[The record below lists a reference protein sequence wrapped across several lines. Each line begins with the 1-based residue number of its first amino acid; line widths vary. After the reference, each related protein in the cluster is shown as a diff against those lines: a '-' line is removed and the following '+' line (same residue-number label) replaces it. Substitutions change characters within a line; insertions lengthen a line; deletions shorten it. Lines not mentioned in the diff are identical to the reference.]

1 VGERHICPIAWVAAS
16 SDLQRVVAETNG
28 CMRRIRIGSG
38 GTTSVVE
45 MTDNPTLSTIE
56 RLELAADSGT
66 GVTFVGASMA
76 AEAGPVQVS
85 WSEIHDDARAVGA
98 ALQARGLVPGDH
110 VAILGPTSR
119 ELITIVR
126 GCWMAGLASMVL
138 PLPMRMG
145 SLDVFIDS
153 TRGRILHGDAK
164 LLLIDELLA
173 DFYSPAEG
181 DPPIL
186 PMKAVM
192 PGATNVPT
200 GDALEI
206 PAHDPER
213 LVILQYTSG
222 STSEPKGVMIPDRV
236 LSANIDACAEA
247 AELNSDDAMVSWLP
261 LYHDMGL
268 VGFLA
273 LPMTKG
279 VDLVQAAPQDF
290 LAHPGNWMQWL
301 SDYRATATAGPNF
314 SWVLATRAL
323 KRMKDLDLSHLT
335 VALSGAEPVDPKAVD
350 AFVAEASRFGFTA
363 GGMFPAF
370 GMAEVAIGGTFP
382 PRRRGL
388 VTDTVDRIVLET
400 QRVAKPVEI
409 HDEDELGLTARQLP
423 LLGKPVP
430 GLEMKVVDPET
441 FEELPERHVGELLL
455 RGTSVTPGYYKRPD
469 ATAALFHD
477 GWLLT
482 GDLAYVL
489 DGELVLCGRI
499 KDVII
504 VGGRNVFPEDIERA
518 VGPLDGV
525 RAGNVIAFGMEGY
538 KGKESVVVVAE
549 VRVSDTSGGLEEIR
563 ERIHHR
569 TLEVCGLPP
578 RDVMLVTP
586 GTLPKTSS
594 GKLQRAKCRD
604 EYLNEEL
611 ALIE

>member
-1 VGERHICPIAWVAAS
+1 
-16 SDLQRVVAETNG
+16 
-28 CMRRIRIGSG
+28 
-38 GTTSVVE
+38 
-45 MTDNPTLSTIE
+45 MTDTLSTIE
-56 RLELAADSGT
+56 RLERAADSGT
-66 GVTFVGASMA
+66 GVRFVGASMA
-76 AEAGPVQVS
+76 TDDGPTYIS
-85 WSEIHDDARAVGA
+85 WRELHDDARAVGA

-126 GCWMAGLASMVL
+126 GCWMAGIASMVL

-153 TRGRILHGDAK
+153 TRGRIRHGDAK
-164 LLLIDELLA
+164 LVLIDDLLA
-173 DFYSPAEG
+173 DFYVAVED
-181 DPPIL
+181 DPPIM
-186 PMKAVM
+186 PMKSM
-192 PGATNVPT
+192 LPGAANVPS

-206 PAHDPER
+206 PPHDPER

-247 AELNSDDAMVSWLP
+247 AELNSADDLMVSWLP

-301 SDYRATATAGPNF
+301 SDYGATATAGPNF

-323 KRMKDLDLSHLT
+323 KRMKDLDLSRLT

-350 AFVAEASRFGFTA
+350 AFVAEASRFGFTP

-409 HDEDELGLTARQLP
+409 SDPDELGLTARQLP

-441 FEELPERHVGELLL
+441 YEEVPERHVGELLL

-469 ATAALFHD
+469 ATAALFRE
-477 GWLLT
+477 GWLCT
-482 GDLAYVL
+482 GDLAYIL

-549 VRVSDTSGGLEEIR
+549 VRVSDSSGGLDEIR

-578 RDVMLVTP
+578 RDVMLVGP
-586 GTLPKTSS
+586 STLPKTSS

-611 ALIE
+611 SLVE